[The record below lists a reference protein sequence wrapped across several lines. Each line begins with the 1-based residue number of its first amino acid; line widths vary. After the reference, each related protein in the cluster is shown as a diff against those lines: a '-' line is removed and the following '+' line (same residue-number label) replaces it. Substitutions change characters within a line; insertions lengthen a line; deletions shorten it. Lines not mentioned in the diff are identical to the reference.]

1 MQETLETWVRS
12 LGWEIPEGGHGNP
25 LQYSGLE
32 NPHGQGSPAG
42 CSPPGHKE
50 SDSTERLGAAQHSC
64 MWWNERRV
72 RGFLREASTQSATV
86 SHLKPLEMERALK
99 ILWKGDAEAIKWKS
113 YVEMKTSLS
122 CPERPLFSLSSSYSD
137 GRYFVYPVS
146 EQSPQKSLSVPA
158 FLSWQATAAETRLKS
173 KAVQR
178 MPKPRW
184 E

>member
-32 NPHGQGSPAG
+32 NPHGQGSLAG

-72 RGFLREASTQSATV
+72 RGFLRADTGALHAVCHCEPLEASRNGKSFKNLMKRWCGSYQV
-86 SHLKPLEMERALK
+86 K
-99 ILWKGDAEAIKWKS
+99 ILCRNEDKPIMPWEATFFTLVRSQWLW
-113 YVEMKTSLS
+113 YVSRESL
-122 CPERPLFSLSSSYSD
+122 SD
-137 GRYFVYPVS
+137 GRHPS
-146 EQSPQKSLSVPA
+146 QSRDAVPA
-158 FLSWQATAAETRLKS
+158 ACTPHEHCVSSSL
-173 KAVQR
+173 
-178 MPKPRW
+178 
-184 E
+184 